1 MENPPILMD
10 FPRHPSGPVRYLDP
24 PNLPKPAPK
33 EIFGR
38 LGGSNSPLPRSKL
51 PFIEVTQLTVGAHF
65 GHIPRV
71 NEDIGTRQI
80 LSSKKFFEFR
90 VGSPN
95 GISKSTV

>member
-1 MENPPILMD
+1 MD
-10 FPRHPSGPVRYLDP
+10 FPRHPLRTTSGPVRYLDP
-24 PNLPKPAPK
+24 PNLPKKPAS
-33 EIFGR
+33 EET
-38 LGGSNSPLPRSKL
+38 KL